1 MALPNPALW
10 YKFEDDL
17 IDSSGNGYTGIIFG
31 AHTGSLQW
39 DDMDNTKVGRAVGPQ
54 PFTGSYS
61 PCVGTPYRG
70 YHGTG
75 KIWTVNIWVKTHVE
89 EYANS
94 SYFICAFGDY
104 YNAAILQVIY
114 AKTLQKVYVN
124 TYNVSTY
131 MTDVIDKESE
141 VMLTYRYNGDEG
153 ASSTIDCFV
162 NGQYY
167 ITHNVGQNI
176 LIWTSDYYCIAGGEN
191 GHGNFLCGNLVG
203 DFRWYESDLS
213 NSQISELYSQFLP
226 DPFRVGSVS
235 MSRVII
241 GG

>member
-1 MALPNPALW
+1 MALPNPTVW

-17 IDSSGNGYTGIIFG
+17 IDSSDNGYTGSVLQ
-31 AHTGSLQW
+31 AHWGDLQW
-39 DDMDNTKVGRAVGPQ
+39 GDMDTTKVGRAVGPQ

-70 YHGTG
+70 YQGTG
-75 KIWTVNIWVKTHVE
+75 KIWTVNIWVKTHVA
-89 EYANS
+89 EYANG
-94 SYFICAFGDY
+94 SYYICAFGDY

-114 AKTLQKVYVN
+114 AKALQKVYVN

-131 MTDVIDKESE
+131 MTDVLDKESE

-167 ITHNVGQNI
+167 ITHNVGENMNI
-176 LIWTSDYYCIAGGEN
+176 FQTDYYCIAGGEN

-203 DFRWYESDLS
+203 DFRWYETTLTND
-213 NSQISELYSQFLP
+213 QIGELYNSFMP
-226 DPFRVGSVS
+226 DPFS
-235 MSRVII
+235 MGGVNLSNVII